1 MPTLRTKL
9 KQLKNPVIVELVA
22 TETSPGWMTDEYTE
36 SEDPK
41 KLLAESSDRV
51 LDKPVVKSY
60 IDYDIGDG
68 VRVIKV
74 LAPDIIDENEKEIVR
89 QYGEM
94 ADFIE
99 KLKQEGRSIR

>member
-22 TETSPGWMTDEYTE
+22 TENGQAWMSDEYVE
-36 SEDPK
+36 LNDPK

-94 ADFIE
+94 ADFME